1 MRTPLLAWA
10 QVRVALLVLP
20 YRLVTVAYARAL
32 DDLIDLRERR

>member
-1 MRTPLLAWA
+1 MKALRLAWA
-10 QVRVALLVLP
+10 HVRVALLVLP